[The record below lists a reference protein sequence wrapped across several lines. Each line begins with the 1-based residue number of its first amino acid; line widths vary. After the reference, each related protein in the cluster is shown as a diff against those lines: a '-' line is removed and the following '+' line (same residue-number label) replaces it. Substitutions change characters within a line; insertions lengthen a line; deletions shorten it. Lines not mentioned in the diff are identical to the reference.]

1 MDVLSSRI
9 LLRPSNL
16 DRSHRLYRDLLGLTI
31 YREFGLRDDPGL
43 VFFLGQTAG
52 KMRLR
57 PGSAPVACPVGG
69 LTRELT
75 VGQGLTWHRHYRE
88 AGQGANWLV
97 PQLRE
102 ARRARGRCGCS
113 PRRG

>member
-43 VFFLGQTAG
+43 VFFLGQGLLEVSGHADG
-52 KMRLR
+52 P
-57 PGSAPVACPVGG
+57 PGRSGVRITGI
-69 LTRELT
+69 
-75 VGQGLTWHRHYRE
+75 
-88 AGQGANWLV
+88 
-97 PQLRE
+97 
-102 ARRARGRCGCS
+102 
-113 PRRG
+113 